1 MAVQIQ
7 FLPKVVLGGGK
18 LLQKDITL
26 SENLRK
32 ITIKFSP

>member
-7 FLPKVVLGGGK
+7 FLPKVVLRGDK

-26 SENLRK
+26 SENPRK
-32 ITIKFSP
+32 ITIKCSL